1 MKLAVGAAPAPPE
14 PTTRRRPQPLDLVAV
29 FLAVAG
35 AACALGGLLPRAETT
50 ATLHRILR
58 CCTPVTGPGCWRC

>member
-1 MKLAVGAAPAPPE
+1 MKLAVGAPPAPPE
-14 PTTRRRPQPLDLVAV
+14 PTVRWRPQPLDLVAM

-50 ATLHRILR
+50 ATLHGSCRD
-58 CCTPVTGPGCWRC
+58 GPDAGGDRT